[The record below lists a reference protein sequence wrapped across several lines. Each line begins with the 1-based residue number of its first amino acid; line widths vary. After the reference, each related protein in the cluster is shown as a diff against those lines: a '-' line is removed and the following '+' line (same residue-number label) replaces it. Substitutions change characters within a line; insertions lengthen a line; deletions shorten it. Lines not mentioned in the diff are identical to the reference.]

1 MPACSPACSSTTSA
15 LNRWRSAQR
24 RYIRSSISAQSVA
37 SVPPAPALIVS
48 TAFLASYSPENSS
61 SVRSRANS
69 RPEGVRLAREVGLGL
84 GVGRVDE
91 EVDELLEVRGA
102 LLERAP
108 QADLL
113 AQALGLADDL
123 LRGALVVP
131 EPGLDGA
138 GVELRYAA
146 FLGGEVK
153 DAPRSTGSAPRGPG
167 WPCASI

>member
-1 MPACSPACSSTTSA
+1 MTSA
-15 LNRWRSAQR
+15 LNRWRSHHR
-24 RYIRSSISAQSVA
+24 RYIRWSISAQSVA

-69 RPEGVRLAREVGLGL
+69 AAQGVGLAREVGLGV
-84 GVGRVDE
+84 GVGRVGE
-91 EVDELLEVRGA
+91 EVEQLLEVRGA

-108 QADLL
+108 GVDLV

-123 LRGALVVP
+123 LRAALVVP

-138 GVELRYAA
+138 GVELRDAG
-146 FLGGEVK
+146 FLGG
-153 DAPRSTGSAPRGPG
+153 
-167 WPCASI
+167 